1 MNTLVILI
9 FVIGI
14 FIVQLFH
21 SRALN
26 EIRNSARTLG
36 RIEMKLDLVM
46 QQAGVEFPPYKA
58 LPGEVIDAL
67 KRGEK
72 IAAIKSYRAATGV
85 GLKEAKDRIEDVQ
98 RRAAGN

>member
-1 MNTLVILI
+1 MSTLLILI
-9 FVIGI
+9 VGV

-26 EIRNSARTLG
+26 EIRNSARALG

-46 QQAGVEFPPYKA
+46 QQAGVEFPPYKE
-58 LPGEVIDAL
+58 LPEAVIDAL

-85 GLKEAKDRIEDVQ
+85 GLKEAKDRIEDIQ
-98 RRAAGN
+98 RRAAG